1 MTRSSFLPYALI
13 APSVAFLAAFFLVP
27 LVETVWLSFATG
39 SGASLDNYRRMARD
53 LNFGTAIANTFLLT
67 LVVVPLEIALA
78 LAMATM
84 VAKLG
89 RGRELALWVLTIP
102 LGVSDLAAGL
112 AWLAILQ
119 NSGYLNSALY
129 ALGLIPG
136 QVSWLSQETPFSLF
150 AAIALAEIWRATAIV
165 LVILIAGLQ
174 LIPKEFGEAAEIFG
188 AKPWTRFRTI
198 TLPLLKP
205 SLQSALILR
214 TVLAFEVF
222 AVVYALGGRNFPVLA
237 GEAYTWQNENQN
249 YGVAAAYAVLIMAV
263 SLTAT
268 AVSALPSA
276 RRLLLWSGL
285 AVLFA
290 WVLLP
295 IYLVALGA
303 FGGRLGVFRWPKS
316 IWPSDLTLQAM
327 QQFLAIEGVFS
338 ALMNSLIAAGFTV
351 LFSILLGAPAG
362 YALARYAFRGQ
373 NAYRLLVLLT
383 RAFPL
388 AILALPLTVSFIR
401 FGLYDTPFGVSLI
414 HTVLALPF
422 AALVTQSLFMGIPRE
437 YEEAAWVFGCNR
449 LQAFLRVVL
458 PLALPGLAATA
469 IFAFVI
475 SWNEVFAA
483 SILTVRNR
491 TLTAYLLKILSE
503 SPLHYRLA
511 GGFVLI
517 LPSVLFIFA
526 VRRYL
531 FAVWGIA
538 SK

>member
-1 MTRSSFLPYALI
+1 
-13 APSVAFLAAFFLVP
+13 
-27 LVETVWLSFATG
+27 
-39 SGASLDNYRRMARD
+39 MAQD

-67 LVVVPLEIALA
+67 LVVVPLQIALA

-268 AVSALPSA
+268 AVYLKALKVDPE
-276 RRLLLWSGL
+276 RL
-285 AVLFA
+285 
-290 WVLLP
+290 P
-295 IYLVALGA
+295 
-303 FGGRLGVFRWPKS
+303 
-316 IWPSDLTLQAM
+316 
-327 QQFLAIEGVFS
+327 
-338 ALMNSLIAAGFTV
+338 
-351 LFSILLGAPAG
+351 
-362 YALARYAFRGQ
+362 
-373 NAYRLLVLLT
+373 
-383 RAFPL
+383 
-388 AILALPLTVSFIR
+388 
-401 FGLYDTPFGVSLI
+401 
-414 HTVLALPF
+414 
-422 AALVTQSLFMGIPRE
+422 
-437 YEEAAWVFGCNR
+437 
-449 LQAFLRVVL
+449 
-458 PLALPGLAATA
+458 
-469 IFAFVI
+469 
-475 SWNEVFAA
+475 
-483 SILTVRNR
+483 
-491 TLTAYLLKILSE
+491 
-503 SPLHYRLA
+503 
-511 GGFVLI
+511 
-517 LPSVLFIFA
+517 
-526 VRRYL
+526 
-531 FAVWGIA
+531 
-538 SK
+538 